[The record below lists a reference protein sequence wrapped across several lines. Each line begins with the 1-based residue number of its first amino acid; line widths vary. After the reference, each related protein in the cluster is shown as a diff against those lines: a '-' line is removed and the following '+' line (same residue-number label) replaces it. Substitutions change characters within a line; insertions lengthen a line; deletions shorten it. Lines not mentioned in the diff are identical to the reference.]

1 MLVSTPWRPQLSRLY
16 RLLLV
21 ALVCAICLAHTPY
34 PLSSIAALAS
44 TTLSLHRL
52 SLRQPRSSAST
63 ASRAR
68 ALNASK
74 LALLIENRPLPV
86 LAPLLLH
93 FVAVLPPDWR
103 FLFLGSDASLAL
115 LNASAPV
122 RRRLGSG
129 KLTLAPIPLN
139 TSTAGPE
146 MVSRFL
152 TDPWLYRVAAAPA
165 RWLLIFQTD
174 SMLCANSRFH
184 VDSFLAYDW
193 VGAPWVPDGHW
204 GGNGGLS
211 LRRVEPILD
220 VLHNQ
225 VRANDSEPEDVWLAE
240 RLAHRPGA
248 NSANGSVALTF
259 SGEMNSGVA
268 ETVVA
273 NATLDTATLDASPV
287 SYLVHGIDDWRH
299 GFYEP
304 MGYHTGG
311 SGVWLHSAVWGTP
324 QLRRHIWDYCPEVK
338 MTLAMDFAR
347 YVPGSCNSRWP

>member
-21 ALVCAICLAHTPY
+21 ALVCTAC
-34 PLSSIAALAS
+34 IAALAS

-52 SLRQPRSSAST
+52 SHHQPRSCTST
-63 ASRAR
+63 ASHAR

-93 FVAVLPPDWR
+93 FVAVLPSDWR

-122 RRRLGSG
+122 RRRLETG
-129 KLTLAPIPLN
+129 KLTLAPIPSN
-139 TSTAGPE
+139 MSTAGQE

-152 TDPWLYRVAAAPA
+152 TDPWLYRVAAAQA

-220 VLHNQ
+220 VLRNQ

-248 NSANGSVALTF
+248 NPANGSVSMKF
-259 SGEMNSGVA
+259 SGEMHSGVP
-268 ETVVA
+268 ETLVA
-273 NATLDTATLDASPV
+273 NTTLDTSPASH
-287 SYLVHGIDDWRH
+287 LVHGIDDWRH

-324 QLRRHIWDYCPEVK
+324 QLRHHIWGYCPEVK
-338 MTLAMDFAR
+338 MTLAMDLAR
-347 YVPGSCNSRWP
+347 YVPGSCNSRWA